1 MLAKTVQKL
10 HKTEP
15 SDSFYWI
22 LLMDASF
29 VMYCIDR
36 CDIKSQICV
45 TAVLKYESFEL
56 GEFWT
61 AQLRRV
67 QCSELCKSHC

>member
-1 MLAKTVQKL
+1 MVSLIK
-10 HKTEP
+10 P
-15 SDSFYWI
+15 SIIFEAI
-22 LLMDASF
+22 FVMDASF

-36 CDIKSQICV
+36 RDIKSLIYV

-67 QCSELCKSHC
+67 QCSELYKSHC